1 MLGIMCV
8 HLSEL
13 IRLTRRVARYT
24 QHLPIVCHGLP
35 GAAKKTSPLDM
46 QAETNRAQY
55 VLNITITNCSRMR
68 GGYPTGASWPVAGR
82 LCRLRGEVE

>member
-1 MLGIMCV
+1 MLSIMCV
-8 HLSEL
+8 HLDEL

-35 GAAKKTSPLDM
+35 GAAKKSSPLDM
-46 QAETNRAQY
+46 RAETNRPQY

-68 GGYPTGASWPVAGR
+68 GGSNRRKVAIGGSSPPVGWS
-82 LCRLRGEVE
+82 G